1 VSLLSKWKVR
11 ALRAAWSI
19 RIAGYPVALAGAAL
33 ACACSQPSGQAK
45 DDLATIKRR
54 VLHGE
59 AALVDVREP
68 AEWERGHV
76 AGAILLPTKAI
87 SAAHGDQDQA
97 RLAELLAGLPK
108 DKPLYCYCVKGVR
121 ALAVAR
127 ILQERG
133 YQAQGLKPGF
143 AELAE
148 AGFPVGDSQPKRQ

>member
-1 VSLLSKWKVR
+1 MTLLSQWKDR
-11 ALRAAWSI
+11 ARRAAWSL
-19 RIAGYPVALAGAAL
+19 RIAGYPVALVGAAL
-33 ACACSQPSGQAK
+33 ACACSQATGQAK

-54 VLHGE
+54 VLQGE
-59 AALVDVREP
+59 ATLVDVREP
-68 AEWERGHV
+68 PEWERGHV
-76 AGAILLPTKAI
+76 ASAILLPTKAI

-133 YQAQGLKPGF
+133 YQALGLRPGF
-143 AELAE
+143 AQLVE
-148 AGFPVGDSQPKRQ
+148 AGFPVADPKPIR